1 MISKKRAI
9 HSYKTIDTDA
19 QAEFAS
25 PYELTKMLFTG
36 ALKSMAL
43 IPVLMERKEWEEC
56 SKEMTRS
63 VGILSGLRDSLDLS
77 QGEIAENLYQLYSY
91 MIREMMRA
99 YSKKDLAA
107 LRKVRSL
114 LVEID
119 DAWNQIPHELRAVR

>member
-19 QAEFAS
+19 KAEFAS

-43 IPVLMERKEWEEC
+43 IPVLVERKEWEEC

-91 MIREMMRA
+91 MIRELMRA
-99 YSKKDLAA
+99 YAKKDQDA

-119 DAWNQIPHELRAVR
+119 DAWNQMPIELRK

>member
-25 PYELTKMLFTG
+25 PYE
-36 ALKSMAL
+36 LKSMAL

-63 VGILSGLRDSLDLS
+63 VGILSGLRDSLDLT

-91 MIREMMRA
+91 MIRELMRA
-99 YSKKDLAA
+99 YAKKDQDA

-119 DAWNQIPHELRAVR
+119 DAWNQIPIELRK